1 MGISYFAPQA
11 YTKETLAEAFEWLKK
26 QPAHVKQFTKSADEL
41 VSLYLNSKK
50 QGGKVSE
57 SFIKDLA
64 GLAKD
69 LEAFEEEK
77 QHTFQQM
84 TQQQQPPVP
93 TPPAAPTRAT
103 AAQTVAPQSPTPQ
116 PSAPK
121 NQVPIMTSAV
131 ANPVNNT
138 STEATQNHF
147 HLDIRSQE
155 FINQTKHRFNLNS
168 DGEALRM
175 LIVLGYEKIQ
185 SI

>member
-26 QPAHVKQFTKSADEL
+26 QPSHVKQFTKSADEL

-77 QHTFQQM
+77 QQTFQQM
-84 TQQQQPPVP
+84 TQPPVATPTAPAQVTKPQPP
-93 TPPAAPTRAT
+93 PAPVNSAT
-103 AAQTVAPQSPTPQ
+103 
-116 PSAPK
+116 SAPVK
-121 NQVPIMTSAV
+121 
-131 ANPVNNT
+131 NT
-138 STEATQNHF
+138 SQEPVQNNLS
-147 HLDIRSQE
+147 LDIRSQE
-155 FINQTKHRFNLNS
+155 FINQTKHRFNLKS
-168 DGEALRM
+168 DDEALRM

>member
-26 QPAHVKQFTKSADEL
+26 QPPQVKQFTKSADEL

-77 QHTFQQM
+77 QQNFEM
-84 TQQQQPPVP
+84 LPPPVA
-93 TPPAAPTRAT
+93 TPVATSQPIKAKAPAA
-103 AAQTVAPQSPTPQ
+103 TPI
-116 PSAPK
+116 PEPK
-121 NQVPIMTSAV
+121 TTKLS
-131 ANPVNNT
+131 
-138 STEATQNHF
+138 
-147 HLDIRSQE
+147 LDIRSQE
-155 FINQTKHRFNLNS
+155 FINQTKHRFNLTS
-168 DGEALRM
+168 DDEALRM